1 MTQVYFYPERFAS
14 DPPLFGYKCVTQVYI
29 YPEHFVSEPPLYG
42 YNCAMQLFYIR
53 DTLHPTSH
61 CTLTASTIIRVQNKR
76 LDKTPLTESPVS
88 LRIEM

>member
-42 YNCAMQLFYIR
+42 YNCAIQLFDIW

-61 CTLTASTIIRVQNKR
+61 CTASTIIREQNKR